1 MSLDRWSCWSRLQQ
15 MKEWLV
21 KAFGYVMFFTLAL
34 GTCMLLGALAYTGIS
49 KIAPLP
55 EGLPS
60 ALPTHGPSPTSSPVP
75 TIAQTPTPAPFPIEI
90 RNRTGDETIGERL
103 SSLLSDAGYNVVKV
117 STGSTKDGLG
127 SPYRSFRFWTREHT
141 GPEVH
146 LARDICRFMDVDC
159 NQWAG
164 YYGDADVML
173 DVGPIHD
180 WDVWLSERGY

>member
-1 MSLDRWSCWSRLQQ
+1 
-15 MKEWLV
+15 
-21 KAFGYVMFFTLAL
+21 MFFTLAL

-55 EGLPS
+55 KGLPTS
-60 ALPTHGPSPTSSPVP
+60 LPTRGHSPTPTP
-75 TIAQTPTPAPFPIEI
+75 TIPPTPTITPTPTPAPFPIEI
-90 RNRTGDETIGERL
+90 RNRTGDETIGARL
-103 SSLLSDAGYNVVKV
+103 ASLLSDAGYNVVKV
-117 STGSTKDGLG
+117 ATGSTKDGLG
-127 SPYRSFRFWTREHT
+127 SPYRSFRLWTRERI

-146 LARDICRFMDVDC
+146 LARDICRFMELDC
-159 NQWAG
+159 NQWSG